1 MKEKAFKYFVLYKPY
16 GVLTQ
21 FTDKANR
28 PTLGSL
34 FKFPN
39 DACPSDRRV
48 YPVGRLDRDS
58 EGLLLLTNDKRL
70 TEYLLNPKN
79 KHEREYYVQVE
90 GIPTEKD
97 LERLRNGIELNDGKT
112 LPAKVK
118 LIDDPEFPL
127 RVPPIRERKNIPT
140 SWISL
145 TLVEG
150 RNRQVRRMTA
160 AIGFPT
166 LRLVRVRIKN
176 ILLGELQ
183 LGKVRELKQ
192 HEIES
197 LKKKRPAKGRL

>member
-1 MKEKAFKYFVLYKPY
+1 MTTDKKYFLLNKPY

-21 FTDKANR
+21 FTDKENR
-28 PTLGSL
+28 ATLGSL
-34 FKFPN
+34 FKFPP
-39 DACPSDRRV
+39 DV
-48 YPVGRLDRDS
+48 YPVGRLDKDS
-58 EGLLLLTNDKRL
+58 EGLLLLTNDKSL

-79 KHEREYYVQVE
+79 EHEREYYVQVE

-97 LERLRNGIELNDGKT
+97 LERMHNGIELNDGKT

-166 LRLVRVRIKN
+166 LRLIRVRIKN
-176 ILLGELQ
+176 ILLDDLKFGEARELN
-183 LGKVRELKQ
+183 VREV
-192 HEIES
+192 ES
-197 LKKKRPAKGRL
+197 LKQKRSFTK

>member
-1 MKEKAFKYFVLYKPY
+1 MTTDKKYFLLNKPY

-21 FTDKANR
+21 FTDKENR
-28 PTLGSL
+28 ATLGSL
-34 FKFPN
+34 FKFPP
-39 DACPSDRRV
+39 DV
-48 YPVGRLDRDS
+48 YSVGRLDKDS
-58 EGLLLLTNDKRL
+58 EGLLLLTNDKSL

-97 LERLRNGIELNDGKT
+97 LERLRTGIELNDGKT

-118 LIDDPEFPL
+118 LINDPEFPP
-127 RVPPIRERKNIPT
+127 RVPPIRDRKNIPT

-176 ILLGELQ
+176 VLLGDLKFGEVKELN
-183 LGKVRELKQ
+183 GREV
-192 HEIES
+192 ES
-197 LKKKRPAKGRL
+197 LKQKRPSKGRL

>member
-1 MKEKAFKYFVLYKPY
+1 MTTDKKYFLLNKPY

-21 FTDKANR
+21 FTDKEKR

-34 FKFPN
+34 FKFPK
-39 DACPSDRRV
+39 DV

-58 EGLLLLTNDKRL
+58 EGLLLLTNDKSL

-79 KHEREYYVQVE
+79 EHEREYYVQVE

-97 LERLRNGIELNDGKT
+97 LEKLRTRIELNDGKT

-118 LIDDPEFPL
+118 LIDDPDFPP

-145 TLVEG
+145 TLVKG

-166 LRLVRVRIKN
+166 LRLIRVRIKN
-176 ILLGELQ
+176 ILLGDLKFGEVKELN
-183 LGKVRELKQ
+183 GREV
-192 HEIES
+192 ES
-197 LKKKRPAKGRL
+197 LKQKRPIKGRL